1 MNTIVFNGDA
11 SFGVESYNKSTNFE
25 GENISSSG
33 YASLIT
39 TDIDALTAVAQE
51 PITSIQILHD
61 GDSIYNSTNLNA
73 KITNINEY
81 LSDNR
86 ISVNISFI
94 FN

>member
-11 SFGVESYNKSTNFE
+11 SFGVESYNKTTTFE
-25 GENISSSG
+25 GNTVNSSG

-39 TDIDALTAVAQE
+39 TDITSLTTVAQT

-61 GDSIYNSTNLNA
+61 EDSIYNSTNLNA
-73 KITNINEY
+73 QITNINEY
-81 LSDNR
+81 LSDDRMN
-86 ISVNISFI
+86 VNITFI

>member
-11 SFGVESYNKSTNFE
+11 SFGVESYNKTTTFE
-25 GENISSSG
+25 GENVNSSG

-39 TDIDALTAVAQE
+39 TDIDALTAVAQA

-73 KITNINEY
+73 QITNINEY

>member
-11 SFGVESYNKSTNFE
+11 SFGVESYNKNTTFDGATVN
-25 GENISSSG
+25 SSG

-39 TDIDALTAVAQE
+39 TDIASLTAVAQE
-51 PITSIQILHD
+51 TITSIQILHD
-61 GDSIYNSTNLNA
+61 GDSIYNLTNLNA
-73 KITNINEY
+73 RITNINEY

-86 ISVNISFI
+86 ISVNISFV